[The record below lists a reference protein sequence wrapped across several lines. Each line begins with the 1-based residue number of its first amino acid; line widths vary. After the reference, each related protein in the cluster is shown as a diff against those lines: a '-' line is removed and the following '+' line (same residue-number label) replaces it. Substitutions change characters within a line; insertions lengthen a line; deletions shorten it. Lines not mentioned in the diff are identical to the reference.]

1 MDQRCSIDVI
11 AEAHASHSRK
21 NSQSYKLTADHKFK
35 LQRAQANNNFSFLC
49 PILLSPFILLS
60 VRYSNS
66 RTIVLEVINKMSNEH
81 TNLNETDHPNQDEAA
96 APAPSD
102 SLSAEPPVTDATATE
117 SANEPMNESGSALAE
132 MSPVSMQPAIELD
145 EAKRGLEAA
154 LLAASEPMPLHELK
168 KIFDGELSAD
178 ILRNLLDELR
188 TEWADRSVELAV
200 VASGY
205 RFRVKPDYQK
215 YIDRLANDKPPK
227 YSRAVLETMAIIAYR
242 QPVTRSDIEDIRGVA
257 VSPHILKT
265 LEDRGW
271 IDEIGH
277 KDAPG
282 RPALFAT
289 TKHFLDDL
297 NLISL
302 DELPPLHEL
311 QATLDMSQAG
321 AVLNAGSE
329 IFALPGIAA
338 GIEVNADGTGETTA
352 QSPDSTAL
360 ADDEMNPKTDHDA
373 DEMVELVHSVA
384 RDAPHFNEQ
393 TIERSTHD
401 APQLMNEETEANEKS
416 SNEEA
421 GAPHEKHSSTS
432 GESL

>member
-1 MDQRCSIDVI
+1 
-11 AEAHASHSRK
+11 
-21 NSQSYKLTADHKFK
+21 
-35 LQRAQANNNFSFLC
+35 
-49 PILLSPFILLS
+49 
-60 VRYSNS
+60 
-66 RTIVLEVINKMSNEH
+66 MSNEH
-81 TNLNETDHPNQDEAA
+81 TNLNETAHPDQDEAA
-96 APAPSD
+96 RGTPPGLIST
-102 SLSAEPPVTDATATE
+102 EPLATDAMTTE
-117 SANEPMNESGSALAE
+117 SANEPLDESGGTLAE
-132 MSPVSMQPAIELD
+132 MKPVSMQPAIELN
-145 EAKRGLEAA
+145 EAKRALEAA
-154 LLAASEPMPLHELK
+154 LLAASEPMPLQELK

-188 TEWADRSVELAV
+188 AEWADRSVELVV

-311 QATLDMSQAG
+311 QATLDMSHAG
-321 AVLNAGSE
+321 AVLNAGSG

-338 GIEVNADGTGETTA
+338 GVAVNEDSASENTEQGIESKAGT
-352 QSPDSTAL
+352 
-360 ADDEMNPKTDHDA
+360 DDEINPKNDHDTNKI
-373 DEMVELVHSVA
+373 VEIVDGA
-384 RDAPHFNEQ
+384 EQAAPPRDEQ
-393 TIERSTHD
+393 TIERPTHD
-401 APQLMNEETEANEKS
+401 TPQLNNENIEANEKS
-416 SNEEA
+416 SNANA
-421 GAPHEKHSSTS
+421 GNPHEKHSSTS